1 MKLLTFKTIGC
12 SILGQDYHSK
22 VVRFIDMNI
31 FHICYN

>member
-1 MKLLTFKTIGC
+1 MKPLTFKTIGC
-12 SILGQDYHSK
+12 SMLDRDYHSK